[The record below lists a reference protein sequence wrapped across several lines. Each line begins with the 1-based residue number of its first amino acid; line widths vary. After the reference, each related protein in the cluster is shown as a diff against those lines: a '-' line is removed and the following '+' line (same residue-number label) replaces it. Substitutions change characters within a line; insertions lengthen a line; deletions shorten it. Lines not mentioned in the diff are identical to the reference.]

1 MKPDVLIKHMVSI
14 VDAID
19 NGNPNHEKIQK
30 NLARGIKVLAEIA
43 KDQQGHIDRVSK
55 LAADAMVK
63 STRASGGDFSSM
75 FGGPR

>member
-1 MKPDVLIKHMVSI
+1 MKPDDLIKHMGSI

-19 NGNPNHEKIQK
+19 NGTPNYEKIQK
-30 NLARGIKVLAEIA
+30 NLALGIKALAEIA
-43 KDQQGHIDRVSK
+43 KDQGSYIDRVSK